1 MFGWMKLVYKKT
13 NEMNRKLLGMFSLLA
28 FLMQCGMPQKKTAE
42 AQAKALMSK
51 MTLEEKA
58 GQMTQLTIEMIT
70 KGEGFQLEIPHAM
83 DTAKLR
89 NVIVNLGIGSVLNV
103 GGHTYPLSY
112 WKEVHAAIKKYSL
125 QSRLQVPVLYG
136 IDAIHG
142 ANYTVGATLYPQQ
155 IALAATF
162 DPVLAEKMANYVA
175 SDVRASGIPWN
186 FSPVLDVGRNPM
198 WPRFWETFGEDPF
211 LVSQMGVA
219 MVKGYQNTAGGE
231 YAGVAAC
238 LKHYVGYSDPRS
250 GHDRTPAY
258 IAERQLRQ
266 IFLYPFAKAIEA
278 GAKTIMINSS
288 EINGEPVHASKFY
301 LQTILRD
308 ELKFKGITV
317 TDWED
322 IKNLTDRHKIAATYK
337 EAVAL
342 AINAG
347 IDLAMVPMDLVFTQY
362 LIENVKEGKI
372 KEQRIDE
379 AVLRI
384 LTLKYELGL
393 FDEKLP
399 AMESYVQPGSQESKK
414 LSYDLAT
421 QSIVLLKNENHIL
434 PLNVGEK
441 ILVTGPNAD
450 YINALNGGWTHTW
463 QGRDTSYNS
472 KVPTVVGAFKNVF
485 GKSNVTYL
493 SGNTYAN
500 HLSPSALLKAAIGIN
515 TVVLCLGEDTY
526 TEKPGDINDLELS
539 SAQKELISIYKLAG
553 KKVIVIL
560 LEGRPRTFAAMEP
573 LCDGIIYAALPG
585 DEGAM
590 AIANIVSGTVNPSGK
605 LPFTFPRFAGTHT
618 TYDCKYTE
626 VLNNDFKPLGFD
638 PLFPFGHGLSYT
650 QFSYSDMKIENREAN
665 AKDSILLSV
674 TVKNTGA
681 IAGAESVLVFSSDV
695 VASITPSVKRLC
707 AFNKVTL
714 NPNESKELKFSI
726 PAERLAFVGL
736 DNKFVIEPGKF
747 IFSVSQLTD
756 SLNIYP

>member
-1 MFGWMKLVYKKT
+1 
-13 NEMNRKLLGMFSLLA
+13 MNRKLLGMFSLLA
-28 FLMQCGMPQKKTAE
+28 LLMQCTMPQKKSAE
-42 AQAKALMSK
+42 ANAKALLSK

-70 KGEGFQLEIPHAM
+70 KGEGFNLEIPHAM
-83 DTAKLR
+83 DTVKLK
-89 NVIVNLGIGSVLNV
+89 NVIVNLGVGSILNV
-103 GGHTYPLSY
+103 GGHTYSISY

-142 ANYTVGATLYPQQ
+142 ANYTIGATLYPQQ

-162 DPVLAEKMANYVA
+162 NPVLAEKMANYVA

-219 MVKGYQNTAGGE
+219 MVKGYQEPKDGNS
-231 YAGVAAC
+231 AGVAVC

-258 IAERQLRQ
+258 IPERQLRQ
-266 IFLYPFAKAIEA
+266 IFLYPFAKAIDA

-301 LQTILRD
+301 LQTILRN
-308 ELKFKGITV
+308 ELKFKGVTV

-322 IKNLTDRHKIAATYK
+322 IKNLTDRHKITATYK

-347 IDLAMVPMDLVFTQY
+347 IDLAMVPLDLEFTQY

-372 KEQRIDE
+372 KVQRIDE

-399 AMESYVQPGSQESKK
+399 SMDSYTQPGSQESKE
-414 LSYDLAT
+414 LSYDLAI
-421 QSIVLLKNENHIL
+421 QSVVLLKNENHVL
-434 PLNVGEK
+434 PLSGKEK
-441 ILVTGPNAD
+441 ILITGPNAD

-463 QGRDTSYNS
+463 QGRDTTYNS
-472 KVPTVVGAFKNVF
+472 NVPTVLGAFRKVY
-485 GKSNVTYL
+485 GEATIKYL
-493 SGNTYAN
+493 AGNTYTN
-500 HLSPSALLKAAIGIN
+500 HLAPSALLDAANGIN
-515 TVVLCLGEDTY
+515 TVILCLGEDTY

-539 SAQKELISIYKLAG
+539 SAQQALISIYKLAG
-553 KKVIVIL
+553 KRVIVIL
-560 LEGRPRTFAAMEP
+560 LEGRPRTFAKVEP
-573 LCDGIIYAALPG
+573 LCDGIIFAALPG
-585 DEGAM
+585 DEGAI
-590 AIANIVSGTVNPSGK
+590 AIANITKGVVNPSGK
-605 LPFTFPRFAGTHT
+605 LPFTFPRYANIHT

-638 PLFPFGHGLSYT
+638 PLFPFGYGLSYT
-650 QFSYSDMKIENREAN
+650 QFSYTNIRIANREVSS
-665 AKDSILLSV
+665 KDSILLSV
-674 TVKNTGA
+674 IVKNIGS
-681 IAGAESVLVFSSDV
+681 IAGSETVLVFSSDV

-707 AFNKVTL
+707 AFDRVLL
-714 NPNESKELKFSI
+714 NPNESKEVSFTI
-726 PAERLAFVGL
+726 PADRLAFVGL
-736 DNKFVIEPGKF
+736 DNKFVVEPGKF

-756 SLNIYP
+756 SLTIRP